1 MRVPS
6 AAQLLETWERALSQ
20 SPAQRALSL
29 LATAE
34 AELTQEDLAMLPL
47 GRRDARLLRLRERL
61 FGGQL
66 QLVVPCPHC
75 AQLIESQFGTADLG
89 LGGEQA
95 PAETHRVQSHG
106 YTLSF
111 RSPASTDL
119 IALAGEADAGR
130 AGERLLERCVLEASG
145 PDGETMPARALP
157 QAVLAELAAQME
169 SADPGAVIELCFD
182 CPACHHSWQDVFD
195 IASFLWR
202 EIHAWAQRTL
212 REVHVL
218 ARAYGWREADVLALS
233 PTRRQIYLELCR
245 Q

>member
-6 AAQLLETWERALSQ
+6 AAQLLETWEGALSQ

-34 AELTQEDLAMLPL
+34 PELTHEALAALPL

-75 AQLIESQFGTADLG
+75 GQLIESQLSTADLG
-89 LGGEQA
+89 FDGEPA
-95 PAETHRVQSHG
+95 LAETHRVQWQG

-119 IALAGEADAGR
+119 IALAGEIDAGR
-130 AGERLLERCVLEASG
+130 ARERLLERCVLEARDPNG
-145 PDGETMPARALP
+145 QAMVARALP
-157 QAVLAELAAQME
+157 QAVLAELAVHME
-169 SADPGAVIELCFD
+169 SADPGAVVELCFD

-212 REVHVL
+212 RDVHVL
-218 ARAYGWREADVLALS
+218 ARAYGWREPDVLALS
-233 PTRRQIYLELCR
+233 PTRRQLYLELCGP
-245 Q
+245 